1 VHLFSTVLHDWDVP
15 VVERLL
21 EASFAALAP
30 GGQLVIHDAHLNE
43 DKSGPLHVAE
53 YSVLL
58 MHSTEGRCYGTGEM
72 SAFLRKAG
80 FRDPKFALTAAAR
93 SVITADKPV

>member
-1 VHLFSTVLHDWDVP
+1 M
-15 VVERLL
+15 
-21 EASFAALAP
+21 
-30 GGQLVIHDAHLNE
+30 IHDAHLNE

-58 MHSTEGRCYGTGEM
+58 MHSTEGRCYGRGEM
-72 SAFLRKAG
+72 TAYLCRAG
-80 FRDPKFALTAAAR
+80 FQNPKFALTAAAR